1 MMVVA
6 GREHKAPPSNDH
18 APDIVDGLEIVE
30 LGAKN
35 ERLATQRESTTT
47 PSPPRPEGGVR
58 ATAAF
63 NNMARNG
70 KTPVTVVVVDSN
82 MEDHASPHIRVLAGM
97 P

>member
-1 MMVVA
+1 MIVVA
-6 GREHKAPPSNDH
+6 DHEHKAPSNDDG

-30 LGAKN
+30 LGDKN

-63 NNMARNG
+63 NKMARNG
-70 KTPVTVVVVDSN
+70 KTQVTVVDSN

>member
-1 MMVVA
+1 MVVA
-6 GREHKAPPSNDH
+6 GREHKHKAPPSNDH

-47 PSPPRPEGGVR
+47 PSPLRPEGGVR
-58 ATAAF
+58 ATASF
-63 NNMARNG
+63 NSMVRNG
-70 KTPVTVVVVDSN
+70 KTPVTVVNSN
-82 MEDHASPHIRVLAGM
+82 MEDHASPHIQVLAGM

>member
-1 MMVVA
+1 MMVA
-6 GREHKAPPSNDH
+6 DRDHKVPNNDC

-30 LGAKN
+30 LGDKN
-35 ERLATQRESTTT
+35 ERLTTQRESTTA
-47 PSPPRPEGGVR
+47 PSPLRPEGGVR

-70 KTPVTVVVVDSN
+70 KTQVTVVHSN
-82 MEDHASPHIRVLAGM
+82 MKDHASPHIRVLDGM